1 MREKLIQQVDEI
13 ISDELD
19 AAKKKFLANNS
30 RHESYAVLLEEFEE
44 MSDERTLL
52 SYELDNVWDATKKNS
67 DSDVIRKY
75 LNRAQGISRKLVAEA
90 VQTAAMIDKF
100 LEYENSKI
108 APVQPQPFALT
119 NRVWTEEQKR
129 DIALIKE
136 AHKAKRLTKKMDSDT
151 MGKTRKETR
160 SKVKSNK
167 RTDIDDTLIV
177 YMRDVQKRTI
187 KQIAKEIKCCPQ
199 TVLNRYNR
207 AKRDAEKGGKA

>member
-119 NRVWTEEQKR
+119 NRVWTEEQKK

-136 AHKAKRLTKKMDSDT
+136 AHKAKRLTKKMNSDT
-151 MGKTRKETR
+151 MGKTRKETK
-160 SKVKSNK
+160 SKAKSNK
-167 RTDIDDTLIV
+167 HTDIDDTLIV

>member
-136 AHKAKRLTKKMDSDT
+136 AHKAKRLTKKMNSDT
-151 MGKTRKETR
+151 IGKTRKETK
-160 SKVKSNK
+160 SKAKSNK

-187 KQIAKEIKCCPQ
+187 KQIAKEIKCCLQ

>member
-119 NRVWTEEQKR
+119 NRVWTEEQK
-129 DIALIKE
+129 KGHC
-136 AHKAKRLTKKMDSDT
+136 AHQGGS
-151 MGKTRKETR
+151 
-160 SKVKSNK
+160 
-167 RTDIDDTLIV
+167 
-177 YMRDVQKRTI
+177 Q
-187 KQIAKEIKCCPQ
+187 
-199 TVLNRYNR
+199 
-207 AKRDAEKGGKA
+207 GKAPDEENELRYYGENPERNKIKGQVKQTHRH

>member
-67 DSDVIRKY
+67 DSNVIRKY

-136 AHKAKRLTKKMDSDT
+136 AHKAKRLTKKMNSDT
-151 MGKTRKETR
+151 MGKTRKEIK
-160 SKVKSNK
+160 SKAKSNK